1 MVNTLRSRIRKAAIQ
16 NPELRPS
23 LVPLLKQGRGSQ
35 DELGWAASEIEGALA
50 RLRDV
55 VTVLEMRGGGQDPE
69 ANTSLAD
76 DHREAAEAADL
87 IVKLSKLPAK
97 LRRIR

>member
-23 LVPLLKQGRGSQ
+23 LVPLLKQGRGNQ
-35 DELGWAASEIEGALA
+35 DELGWAASEIEG
-50 RLRDV
+50 
-55 VTVLEMRGGGQDPE
+55 
-69 ANTSLAD
+69 
-76 DHREAAEAADL
+76 AAEAADL

>member
-35 DELGWAASEIEGALA
+35 DELGWAASEIEGA
-50 RLRDV
+50 
-55 VTVLEMRGGGQDPE
+55 
-69 ANTSLAD
+69 
-76 DHREAAEAADL
+76 DL